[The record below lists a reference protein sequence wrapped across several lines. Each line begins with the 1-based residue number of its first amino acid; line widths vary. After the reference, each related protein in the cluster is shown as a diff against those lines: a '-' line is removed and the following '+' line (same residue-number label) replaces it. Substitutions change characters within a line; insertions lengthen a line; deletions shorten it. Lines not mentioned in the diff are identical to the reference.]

1 MRAGV
6 ERIERP
12 RRTPRLR
19 AGDVRREERREQE
32 RRDRARVV
40 ARSMKRGEAFS
51 V

>member
-6 ERIERP
+6 EPMERP

-19 AGDVRREERREQE
+19 AGDRREARKDQE

-40 ARSMKRGEAFS
+40 ARLVKRGEAFS

>member
-6 ERIERP
+6 EPMERP

-19 AGDVRREERREQE
+19 AGDVRREKREQE
-32 RRDRARVV
+32 RRDRARLV
-40 ARSMKRGEAFS
+40 ARTMKRGEAFS